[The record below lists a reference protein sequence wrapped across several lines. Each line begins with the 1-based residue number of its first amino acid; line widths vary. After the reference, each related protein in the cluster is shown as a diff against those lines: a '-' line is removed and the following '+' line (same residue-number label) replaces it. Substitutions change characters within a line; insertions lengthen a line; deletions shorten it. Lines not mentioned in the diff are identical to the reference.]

1 MTEASTKAGT
11 VRVVLL
17 GAPRLILAGVEEH
30 TLERKDA
37 ALLALLALDGK
48 GARARVSELLW
59 PDAELDKA
67 RDNLRQ
73 RLFRLRRLAGADLVK
88 AGETLELAAGV
99 EHDLVEDVD
108 LDGAAARS
116 DLLGTLA
123 YDDCGDLAEWVAS
136 ARTRWRR
143 RHRVA
148 LEQHADHLER
158 EGRVAA
164 ALICADRLVANEPMA
179 EDAVRRLMRLHALR
193 GDRAAALAVFRR
205 LQTALAHELST
216 RPAES
221 TQALAAQI
229 ASGAALGG
237 DALKI
242 QAPAVL
248 RPPRLIGRDAE
259 WRKLEHAWNI
269 ARCACVLGEA
279 GIGKSR
285 LLADFAATRADAIGS
300 AARSGD
306 SAIPYALLARL
317 VRTLLARYDA
327 PPAAW
332 VRGELARIAPE
343 LGEPAEGA
351 VDAVR
356 LVQALVQLIEHAG
369 SGGLS
374 GLVLDDLHYADDAS
388 LEALVALV
396 GHDGVRGLRLF
407 TGARAGEEPR
417 ALREWHVT
425 GGAIEVRLESL
436 KAGDVAA
443 LLASL
448 SLPDFDV
455 AAWAE
460 PLYRHTGGNPMFVL
474 ETLRAVLTSTTSRGP
489 ALPAPAHIG
498 ELITRRLAQLPAS
511 AQELAQVAAF
521 AGQDFSAELAA
532 TVLNKHAL
540 DIADAWLELEGAQ
553 ILRDG
558 AFAHDLI
565 LDATVRTVR
574 DPRAVDLHRAIGA
587 YLDSHG
593 APAARVAEH
602 WYRAGEWSH
611 AARQYD
617 AAARAQF
624 AASRYLE
631 AGDLFRRAAECFDL
645 AGDQAGRHAALQ
657 ELAGYRLKAF
667 DLTGAR
673 DVAEQLQRIAAND
686 EQRGWAQDRLVDVLN
701 MSRDDDRSAEIA
713 AAGMLELGH
722 ATSKPWMIFN
732 ATRKLA
738 IALAHQGRHVDALAL
753 FDTQQDWIAANLHE
767 WNVQVWFCDQG
778 FVLDLADRREQAV
791 AAYLRAEML
800 ARKHENWA
808 VAYAALRNLS
818 FVHAW
823 TGRLDTAVRASD
835 QAAGFS
841 GRLGEALVERNP
853 RDAARRGALL
863 RDAGRLAQALALLR
877 GAHATLVRGGSP
889 YWLAYCE
896 DQLALLYASLGQPAR
911 ARDLIVAD
919 RPALPPESQLSRWL
933 VRARIARAEG
943 RPAPAWTETEA
954 RSANDPA
961 CPARWRLLVQLE
973 QARGLDTAA
982 ALQVC
987 EEVATLARAREL
999 RGIELAAFALATA
1012 RAGAADLLSAATAF
1026 AQRAHSLAETTWP
1039 TGISMPELCLSV
1051 HRGLAATGD
1060 SAAAARAVERAVQWI
1075 EEQALP
1081 NVPPDFRDSFL
1092 NRNQAHRAVLTGVG
1106 RSVRR

>member
-1 MTEASTKAGT
+1 M
-11 VRVVLL
+11 RVVLL

-30 TLERKDA
+30 ALERKDA
-37 ALLALLALDGK
+37 ALLAMLALDGK
-48 GARARVSELLW
+48 GARARVAELLW

-67 RDNLRQ
+67 RNNLRQ
-73 RLFRLRRLAGADLVK
+73 RLFRLRRLAGTDLVR
-88 AGETLELAAGV
+88 AGETLALADGV
-99 EHDLVEDVD
+99 EHDLVEAVD
-108 LDGAAARS
+108 LDGAATRS

-123 YDDCGDLAEWVAS
+123 YDDCGDLADWVAS
-136 ARTRWRR
+136 ARARWRK
-143 RHRVA
+143 RHRAA
-148 LEQHADHLER
+148 LEQRADRLER

-164 ALICADRLVANEPMA
+164 ALICADRLVANDPMA

-193 GDRAAALAVFRR
+193 GDRAAALGVFRK
-205 LQTALAHELST
+205 LQDALAHELST
-216 RPAES
+216 RPAEV

-229 ASGAALGG
+229 ASGAAVGG
-237 DALKI
+237 DALKV

-248 RPPRLIGRDAE
+248 RPPRLIGRDTE
-259 WRKLEHAWNI
+259 WRKLEQAWNT

-285 LLADFAATRADAIGS
+285 LLAEFAATRADAVGS

-306 SAIPYALLARL
+306 SAIPYALLARV
-317 VRTLLARYDA
+317 VRTLLTRYDA
-327 PPAAW
+327 PAAAW

-343 LGEPAEGA
+343 LGAAAEGA
-351 VDAVR
+351 LDAVR
-356 LVQALVQLIEHAG
+356 LVQALVQLIEHTT

-417 ALREWHVT
+417 VLRDWRVT
-425 GGAIEVRLESL
+425 GSAIEVRLEPLS
-436 KAGDVAA
+436 AGDVAA

-448 SLPDFDV
+448 SLPDFDC

-460 PLYRHTGGNPMFVL
+460 PLFRHTGGNPLFVL

-532 TVLNKHAL
+532 TVLDRHAL
-540 DIADAWLELEGAQ
+540 DIADAWTELEGAQ

-565 LDATVRTVR
+565 VDATVRAVR
-574 DPRAVDLHRAIGA
+574 DTRAADLHRAIGA
-587 YLDSHG
+587 YLDTRG
-593 APAARVAEH
+593 APSARVAEH
-602 WYRAGEWSH
+602 WYLAGEWSH

-631 AGDLFRRAAECFDL
+631 AADLFRRAADCFER
-645 AGDQAGRHAALQ
+645 AGDQPGRHAALQ
-657 ELAGYRLKAF
+657 ELAGYQLKAF

-673 DVAEQLQRIAAND
+673 DAAEELQRIAAND
-686 EQRGWAQDRLVDVLN
+686 EQRGWALDRLVDVLN
-701 MSRDDDRSAEIA
+701 MSRDDDRAAEA
-713 AAGMLELGH
+713 AAAEMRELGH
-722 ATSKPWMIFN
+722 AAGKPWMVFN

-738 IALAHQGRHVDALAL
+738 IALAHQGRHDDALAL
-753 FDTQQDWIAANLHE
+753 FDTQQDWIEANLHE

-778 FVLDLADRREQAV
+778 FVLDLADRRELAV
-791 AAYLRAEML
+791 ATYLRAEML

-877 GAHATLVRGGSP
+877 GAHAGLVRGGSP

-896 DQLALLYASLGQPAR
+896 DQLALLFALLGQPAR
-911 ARDLIVAD
+911 ARDLIDAD
-919 RPALPPESQLSRWL
+919 RRSLPPESRLSRWL

-943 RPAPAWTETEA
+943 RPAPAWTEIEA
-954 RSANDPA
+954 RSVSDPA
-961 CPARWRLLVQLE
+961 CPARWQLLVRLE
-973 QARGLDTAA
+973 QARSLDVAA
-982 ALQVC
+982 ALDVC
-987 EEVATLARAREL
+987 AEVATLARTREL
-999 RGIELAAFALATA
+999 GGIELAALALAAA
-1012 RAGAADLLSAATAF
+1012 RAGAADLLSAATEF

-1039 TGISMPELCLSV
+1039 IGISMPELCLSV
-1051 HRGLAATGD
+1051 HRGLATAGD
-1060 SAAAARAVERAVQWI
+1060 AAVVSLAVERAVRWI

-1081 NVPPDFRDSFL
+1081 NVPPEFKDSFL
-1092 NRNQAHRAVLTGVG
+1092 SRNPAHRAVLTRVG
-1106 RSVRR
+1106 RSLRR